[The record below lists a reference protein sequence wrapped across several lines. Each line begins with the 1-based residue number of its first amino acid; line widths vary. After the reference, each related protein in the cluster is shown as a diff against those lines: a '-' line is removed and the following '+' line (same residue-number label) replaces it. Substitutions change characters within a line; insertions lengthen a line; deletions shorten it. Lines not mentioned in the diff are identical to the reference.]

1 MIRPR
6 FTVGQCN
13 ISALRVS
20 VLATFYSFTCPLP
33 TLALS
38 VSLTIT
44 HPAHISPSWT
54 PLTSSFPRFYLRWPR
69 CSSLSQNLTAAL
81 RKKRKKKTNP
91 PSSSCSHASQVGLSI
106 PLLYLPGPVFHRN
119 VFLVCLTSSP
129 CLMHW
134 QIYSDWRR
142 ELGLKWKVS
151 AE

>member
-6 FTVGQCN
+6 FSQ
-13 ISALRVS
+13 S
-20 VLATFYSFTCPLP
+20 VQHFCSKNLCTRHVLFLHVSFTNTDFVRISYYHPSSPHLPFLNTAHLVFSSFLPPLAP
-33 TLALS
+33 LFFALS
-38 VSLTIT
+38 KSDSCLTE
-44 HPAHISPSWT
+44 
-54 PLTSSFPRFYLRWPR
+54 
-69 CSSLSQNLTAAL
+69 
-81 RKKRKKKTNP
+81 KEKKKTNP

-119 VFLVCLTSSP
+119 VFLVRLTSSP